1 MFLKASLF
9 SASLVFGLGSG
20 GLASAQTRA
29 VAAADLFTPA
39 WSARVARAEQWLPAA
54 VRADLNG
61 APTQK
66 RVGAGGA
73 SMLDPLVEPA
83 WLPDGR
89 FYYWAP
95 DQTLKLADPV
105 GRRLTTVMDAPALA
119 ALLRA
124 DGLDGDRLGSPKVR
138 LEKGRPLLALTAAGR
153 AVTIDALA
161 RKIAPAET
169 VRETADETAAPDG
182 RAAMLVRG
190 HDLFAR
196 GADDVERRITDDASP
211 WYSFDGR
218 YARSNPVDRVDAGPS
233 RTRVLWLPGQGHRA
247 LVERWDF
254 RKVAARWILDPLA
267 KPMPK
272 LVEQRMAAPGDAEIP
287 IPEFWIVDVDQGQSR
302 RIDAQ
307 GFAYVGNMDVGG
319 GGFFPTPDGKSLY
332 FTRMSR
338 SYDVVELVRLDLQSG
353 AQRVVLTERDPLGF
367 GLRFPELGFID
378 SAGEHLIWKSD
389 RGGRSAYW
397 RLNAKDGRLTPLAS
411 GDFTAERI
419 LAIDPVRGR
428 LVFTAFGDGQG
439 GDPYYPHTFV
449 APLAGG
455 DARRLDEA
463 DAAHRADLSP
473 DGRFIID
480 TFSRVDQA
488 PRAVLR
494 DLSGKVVLDLGAAD
508 VGKLTARGWRPPERA
523 RVKAADGVT
532 DLLAVVWTPSDF
544 DPRRRY
550 PVITQVYPGPGN
562 EKSPIAFSPD
572 NGATA
577 LAELGFVVVQVG
589 QRGGSP
595 MRDRAY
601 RTYARAQ
608 GSVRDY
614 PLADN
619 RAALIGL
626 AASRPYM
633 DLSRL
638 AIMGESGGG
647 FMAAAAI
654 LTYPD
659 FYKAAVAASGNH
671 DNRIYEMNSSEFFF
685 GAPDTPGSA
694 RYDANQDLASQLKGA
709 LMLVQGD
716 QDEDVPMASTSRLIE
731 ALNRAGKRYDYLD
744 LPSAGHFGFD
754 GQTSDYYRRRIWRFL
769 IDNLDASPD

>member
-1 MFLKASLF
+1 MSSKASLL
-9 SASLVFGLGSG
+9 AVSLVLSLGLACA
-20 GLASAQTRA
+20 ASAQP
-29 VAAADLFTPA
+29 VASAADLFTPT
-39 WSARVARAEQWLPAA
+39 WTARVAQAERWLPAA

-61 APTQK
+61 VPTQK
-66 RVGAGGA
+66 RVSSGGPP
-73 SMLDPLVEPA
+73 MLDPLVEPA

-95 DQTLKLADPV
+95 DQSLKLADPAA
-105 GRRLTTVMDAPALA
+105 RRLTTQIDVSAVT
-119 ALLRA
+119 ALLRNN
-124 DGLDGDRLGSPKVR
+124 GSGGEILAPPAVR
-138 LEKGRPLLALTAAGR
+138 LAQGRPLLTVITQGKM
-153 AVTIDALA
+153 VTIDALA
-161 RKIAPAET
+161 GKIVPAEAA
-169 VRETADETAAPDG
+169 VVLSDETLAPDG
-182 RAAMLVRG
+182 RAAMLVRD

-196 GADDVERRITDDASP
+196 GVDGVERRVTHDASP

-218 YARSNPVDRVDAGPS
+218 YGRSNPVDRVGPNGG
-233 RTRVLWLPGQGHRA
+233 RPRVLWLPGPGHRA

-267 KPMPK
+267 KPMPS
-272 LVEQRMAAPGDAEIP
+272 LVEQRMAAPGDAAIP
-287 IPEFWIVDVDQGQSR
+287 IPEFWIVDIDQGQWR
-302 RIDAQ
+302 RIDAD
-307 GFAYVGNMDVGG
+307 GFAYIGNMDVGA
-319 GGFFPTPDGKSLY
+319 GGFFPAPDGKSLY

-338 SYDVVELVRLDLQSG
+338 SYDVVELVRLDLASG
-353 AQRVVLTERDPLGF
+353 AHRVVLTERDPLGF
-367 GLRFPELGFID
+367 GLRYPEVGFID
-378 SAGEHLIWKSD
+378 DAGAHLVWKSD

-397 RLNAKDGRLTPLAS
+397 RLDAATGRVTTLAA

-419 LAIDPVRGR
+419 LAIDPARGR
-428 LVFTAFGDGQG
+428 LIFTAFGDGQG

-449 APLAGG
+449 APLSGG
-455 DARRLDEA
+455 VARRLDDA
-463 DAAHRADLSP
+463 NAAHRADLSP
-473 DGRFIID
+473 DKRWIID
-480 TFSRVDQA
+480 TFSRVDLA
-488 PRAVLR
+488 PHALVR
-494 DLSGKVVLDLGAAD
+494 DAGGKVLLDLGGAD
-508 VGKLTARGWRPPERA
+508 VGRLTARGWRPPERT

-532 DLLAVVWTPSDF
+532 DLLAVIWTPTDF
-544 DPRRRY
+544 EPRRRY

-562 EKSPIAFSPD
+562 EKTPIAFAPD

-595 MRDRAY
+595 VRDRAY
-601 RTYARAQ
+601 RTYARVQ

-633 DLSRL
+633 DLSRV

-671 DNRIYEMNSSEFFF
+671 DNRLYEMNSSEFFF
-685 GAPDTPGSA
+685 GAPDARGSA
-694 RYDANQDLASQLKGA
+694 HYDANQDLANRLSGA
-709 LMLVQGD
+709 LMIVHGD
-716 QDEDVPMASTSRLIE
+716 QDEDVPMASSSRLIE

-769 IDNLDASPD
+769 IDNLDLRPS